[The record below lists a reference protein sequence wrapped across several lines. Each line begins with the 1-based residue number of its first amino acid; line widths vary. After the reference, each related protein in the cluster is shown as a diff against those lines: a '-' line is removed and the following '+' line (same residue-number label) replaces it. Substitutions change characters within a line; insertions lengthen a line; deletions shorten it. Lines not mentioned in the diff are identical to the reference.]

1 MKKRKV
7 AVCLGTMTLVGI
19 LSVGGAW
26 AYFTDRQ
33 EAENVLTMGSVKI
46 RLEEPQYPGNDDDE
60 VHNIYPG
67 QKIPKD
73 PQITNTGQNPAYV
86 RQEIYIPT
94 GNVKV
99 FRPEGGYTQLTGAE
113 LVTYEIQ
120 EGWVEQNELKQKVAL
135 DGNTYTRHV
144 YNYHGILE
152 PGEKTTPLFQEIQV
166 INLIEGE
173 IPGGTLEQIPVKA
186 YAVQSQGFAEQDE
199 AWEAYGIQNPE
210 NGWE

>member
-1 MKKRKV
+1 MKKRKIAVWIGTV
-7 AVCLGTMTLVGI
+7 ALVGAF
-19 LSVGGAW
+19 SVGGAW

-33 EAENVLTMGSVKI
+33 ETENVLTMGSVKI
-46 RLEEPQYPGNDDDE
+46 KLEEPKYPGNDSQE
-60 VHNIYPG
+60 VHNLYPG
-67 QKIPKD
+67 QRIPKD
-73 PQITNTGQNPAYV
+73 PQVTNTGENPAYI
-86 RQEIYIPT
+86 RQEIYIPI

-120 EGWVEQNELKQKVAL
+120 DGWIEQTELKRKMDVEG
-135 DGNTYTRHV
+135 DMYIRHV
-144 YNYHGILE
+144 YNYHEVLE
-152 PGEKTTPLFQEIQV
+152 PGEKTTPLFEEIQV
-166 INLIEGE
+166 INLIEGQ

-186 YAVQSQGFAEQDE
+186 HAVQSQGFGNAAA